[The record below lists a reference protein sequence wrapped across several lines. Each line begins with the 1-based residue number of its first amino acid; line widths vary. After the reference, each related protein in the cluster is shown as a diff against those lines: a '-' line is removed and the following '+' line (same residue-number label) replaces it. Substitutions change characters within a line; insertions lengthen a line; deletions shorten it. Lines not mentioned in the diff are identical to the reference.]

1 MELTTDDLKRRK
13 LIVLECLSG
22 SRAYGLDT
30 AQSDTD
36 IKGVFILPR
45 ELYFG
50 FECID
55 QVSSEKNDI
64 VYYELKK
71 YLQLLARNNP
81 STIELLFAPP
91 DTILKRDSV
100 MDMIDPSLVVS
111 RLCRDSFAGYALSQV
126 KRAKGLNKKIFNPKT
141 GEQPRAMDFC
151 HVLDGERTMPVLAW
165 LEREG
170 LEASGCGLAAL
181 PHVRDGYALFHARDA
196 TVPVAFSGL
205 FRSAGRTPGAP
216 ASQDVSL
223 SSVPKG
229 MRPRTWLFF
238 NRDDFSRQLREYHE
252 YKTWE
257 ASRNNDRFLSTIEH
271 GGGYDAKNMMHT
283 FRLIRMAG
291 EIASTGR
298 PAIKRP
304 DREEL
309 LSIKAGRY
317 SYEDLLDMAAKEII
331 SIDEAFSTSSLRAKP
346 DQAAIESWAIN
357 IRTTWYDRQDDIV
370 E

>member
-1 MELTTDDLKRRK
+1 MELTIDDLKRQN

-36 IKGVFILPR
+36 IKGVFIQPR

-50 FECID
+50 FENID

-81 STIELLFAPP
+81 STIELLFAPS
-91 DTILKRDSV
+91 DTVLQRDPV
-100 MDMIDPSLVVS
+100 MDLIDPSLVVS
-111 RLCRDSFAGYALSQV
+111 RLCRGSFAGYALSQV

-141 GEQPRAMDFC
+141 GEQPRAIDFC
-151 HVLDGERTMPVLAW
+151 YVLDGEQTMPVLAW

-170 LEASGCGLAAL
+170 LDTSGCGLSAL
-181 PHVRDGYALFHARDA
+181 PHVRDGYALFHAKDA
-196 TVPVAFSGL
+196 PEPVAFSGL
-205 FRSAGRTPGAP
+205 FRSDRRFPGAP

-229 MRPRTWLFF
+229 MIPRTWLFF
-238 NRDDFSRQLREYHE
+238 NRDDYSRQHREYHE

-257 ASRNNDRFLSTIEH
+257 ASRNNERYLSTLEH
-271 GGGYDAKNMMHT
+271 RGGYDAKNMMHT

-291 EIASTGR
+291 EIARTGR
-298 PAIKRP
+298 PVIKRP

-309 LSIKAGRY
+309 LSIKAGTY
-317 SYEDLLDMAAKEII
+317 SYEDLLAMAAKEII
-331 SIDEAFSTSSLRAKP
+331 SIDEAFSVSSLRAEP
-346 DQAAIESWAIN
+346 DQAAIESWAIR
-357 IRTTWYDRQDDIV
+357 IRTAWYDRWIN
-370 E
+370 

>member
-1 MELTTDDLKRRK
+1 MSLSIDDLKRRD

-45 ELYFG
+45 ELYYG
-50 FECID
+50 FEDID

-64 VYYELKK
+64 SYYELRK

-91 DTILKRDSV
+91 DTILKRDPL
-100 MDMIDPSLVVS
+100 MELIDPDLVVS
-111 RLCRDSFAGYALSQV
+111 RLSRDSFAGYALSQV

-141 GEQPRAMDFC
+141 GEQPRAIDFC
-151 HVLDGERTMPVLAW
+151 YVLDGERTIPVLTW

-170 LEASGCGLAAL
+170 LDASGCGLTAL
-181 PHVRDGYALFHARDA
+181 PHVHDGYALFHAKDSRE
-196 TVPVAFSGL
+196 PVNFFGL
-205 FRSAGRTPGAP
+205 FRSDRRSPSAP

-229 MRPRTWLFF
+229 MTPRTWLFF
-238 NRDDFSRQLREYHE
+238 NRDDYSRHHREYHE

-257 ASRNNDRFLSTIEH
+257 ASRNNERYLSTLEH

-291 EIASTGR
+291 EIARTGR
-298 PAIKRP
+298 PAIKRL

-309 LSIKAGRY
+309 LSIKAGTY
-317 SYEDLLDMAAKEII
+317 SYENLLDMATKEIAN
-331 SIDEAFSTSSLRAKP
+331 IDSAFSASSLRAEP
-346 DQAAIESWAIN
+346 DQAAIESWAVK
-357 IRTTWYDRQDDIV
+357 IRAAWYDRRRD
-370 E
+370 